1 MGYVILLQV
10 WKDLSPLVV
19 SDQIISTFSYIPA
32 TRDHTLECSVLNTTH
47 LQSSITTFSVTS
59 NPTLVK
65 LNRME
70 VSHNNILWVPF
81 DAKQMKL
88 SRKENSF
95 EEETEEP
102 SRNIYNYF
110 GEYFYQNSH
119 TRENK
124 RNFNAELAQPITMAL
139 ISESS
144 SSNSVHNCII
154 VSILV
159 FIIKLA

>member
-1 MGYVILLQV
+1 MLLQV
-10 WKDLSPLVV
+10 WRDLSPLVV

-32 TRDHTLECSVLNTTH
+32 TRDHTLECSVLNNTH

-65 LNRME
+65 LNRLE

-88 SRKENSF
+88 SRKESSF
-95 EEETEEP
+95 EDETEEP

-110 GEYFYQNSH
+110 GEYFYKNSH
-119 TRENK
+119 NRENK
-124 RNFNAELAQPITMAL
+124 RNFNAEMAQPITMAL

-144 SSNSVHNCII
+144 SSNSVQSII

>member
-1 MGYVILLQV
+1 MLLQV

-19 SDQIISTFSYIPA
+19 SDQIISTFSYIPD
-32 TRDHTLECSVLNTTH
+32 TRDHTVECSVLNTTP

-65 LNRME
+65 LNRLE

-88 SRKENSF
+88 SGKESSF
-95 EEETEEP
+95 EEETKDEP

-110 GEYFYQNSH
+110 GEYFYKNSH
-119 TRENK
+119 ARENK
-124 RNFNAELAQPITMAL
+124 RNFKAEMAQPITMAL
-139 ISESS
+139 ISESPS
-144 SSNSVHNCII
+144 LNSNSVQCI
-154 VSILV
+154 VTSILLI
-159 FIIKLA
+159 FLINLH